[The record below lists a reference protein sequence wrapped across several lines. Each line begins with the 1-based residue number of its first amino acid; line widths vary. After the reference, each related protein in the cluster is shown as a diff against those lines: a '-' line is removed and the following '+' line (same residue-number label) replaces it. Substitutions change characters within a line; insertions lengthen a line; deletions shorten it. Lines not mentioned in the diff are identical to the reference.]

1 MPKANYISAIAVVAA
16 LALAAAT
23 NPSPDRHRIKIKE
36 AVAERSPVA
45 GMLGVG
51 SLTAFMSNYHS
62 VGVASYTIANERIIS
77 IGIYGMVFV
86 L

>member
-1 MPKANYISAIAVVAA
+1 MPKANYISAIVVVAA